1 MLEEAEMT
9 RHPRL
14 GLLTPGWP
22 GQNTPNGIATS
33 VFHLAMGLKAIGAR
47 PVILTNN
54 IDGPTPDGIPVVDVP
69 SLPWSMLDRIR
80 AKLGDRDVPYRNLGG
95 AIGKAAKHAVTEYGI
110 DALMM
115 EETHGWSQYTQKH
128 LSIPVIVAL
137 HGPFAVQKL
146 IEAKPS
152 NELDQQREAREK
164 RAFEAAAGLVSPSQN
179 VLDAVEQAAAV
190 GSVPRIVL
198 PNTFESYE
206 NLVTVSD
213 ETAPRILFVG
223 RFDNHKGGGVVLRAF
238 AELAKTNH
246 EAHLTFVGPD
256 RGLRQSDGS
265 MQSIETAL
273 ADLPDA
279 VRKRIDYKGGCDRDT
294 IATLRQTHAI
304 ALIASRYENLNY
316 TLLEAMGAGQ
326 AIVSTNVGG
335 PGEVLNDGDTALL
348 VPPDDP
354 VAMSVALGELC
365 ADPGRTQTLA
375 RAANTLLRSH
385 FDPAKVAQDTLDF
398 VVGL

>member
-1 MLEEAEMT
+1 MT
-9 RHPRL
+9 RRPRL

-33 VFHLAMGLKAIGAR
+33 VFHLAMGLKAIGAL
-47 PVILTNN
+47 PVILTSN
-54 IDGPTPDGIPVVDVP
+54 IDGPVPADIPVVDIP
-69 SLPWSMLDRIR
+69 SLHWSMLDRIR
-80 AKLGDRDVPYRNLGG
+80 VKLGDRDVPYRNLGD
-95 AIGKAAKHAVTEYGI
+95 AIGNAATRAVTEYGI

-128 LSIPVIVAL
+128 LSIPVIVVL

-146 IEAKPS
+146 IEARPPNKV
-152 NELDQQREAREK
+152 DQLRETREK
-164 RAFEAAAGLVSPSQN
+164 RAFEAAAGLVAPSQN
-179 VLDAVEQAAAV
+179 VLDAVERSAAI
-190 GSVPRIVL
+190 GRVPRIVL
-198 PNTFESYE
+198 PNTFESSQD
-206 NLVTVSD
+206 LVTICD
-213 ETAPRILFVG
+213 ETASRILFVG
-223 RFDNHKGGGVVLRAF
+223 RFDNHKGGGVVLSAF
-238 AELAKTNH
+238 AELAKINH
-246 EAHLTFVGPD
+246 DARLTFVGPD
-256 RGLRQSDGS
+256 SGLRQPDGS
-265 MQSIETAL
+265 ILSIETAF
-273 ADLPDA
+273 ADLPET
-279 VRKRIDYKGGCDRDT
+279 VRQRIDYKGACDRDT
-294 IATLRQTHAI
+294 IATLRQRHAI

-354 VAMSVALGELC
+354 VAMGVALAELC
-365 ADPGRTQTLA
+365 ANPSKTQTMA
-375 RAANTLLRSH
+375 SAANNLLRSH